1 MSRSK
6 NERDCIWNE
15 AFTRVQ
21 ILPTQTPLNSQN
33 DKRQKKVLVPEINV
47 NCCVARLKRVAL
59 QIQRKDVDI
68 YIGAGGFSF
77 HGDVLSSDKTYNQH
91 RTTKQEEN

>member
-1 MSRSK
+1 M
-6 NERDCIWNE
+6 
-15 AFTRVQ
+15 
-21 ILPTQTPLNSQN
+21 
-33 DKRQKKVLVPEINV
+33 
-47 NCCVARLKRVAL
+47 AL